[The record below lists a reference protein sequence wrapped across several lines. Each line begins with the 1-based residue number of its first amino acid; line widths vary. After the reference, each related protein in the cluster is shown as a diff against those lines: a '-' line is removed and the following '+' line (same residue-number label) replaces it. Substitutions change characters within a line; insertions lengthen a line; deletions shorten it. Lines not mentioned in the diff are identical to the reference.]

1 MRTSSAS
8 KEADPYEAITQ
19 AVVVHS
25 DATSVLRERRRE
37 EKSLEIC
44 EGLIDLVAAFFNVS
58 SKELRRPGR
67 SAAGVGRVRQIAM
80 YVGHVALGLSMNE
93 IGRGFGRDRTTVLY
107 ACHLIED
114 LRDDIEFD
122 RMVQTVEK
130 VAEAAFR
137 NQGAG
142 LDG

>member
-1 MRTSSAS
+1 LRSSSAS
-8 KEADPYEAITQ
+8 KEADPYQAIPHAIVRPDT
-19 AVVVHS
+19 
-25 DATSVLRERRRE
+25 TLILRNRRRE

-67 SAAGVGRVRQIAM
+67 TTAGVGRVRQIAM
-80 YVGHVALGLSMNE
+80 YVAHVALGLTMNE

-122 RMVQTVEK
+122 RIVQTVEK
-130 VAEAAFR
+130 VAEAAFLKQER
-137 NQGAG
+137 R
-142 LDG
+142 DG